1 MPIFTTDGQLS
12 RAPITVLQDDKHLYL
27 SYMCGNV
34 VRSEVLAAHPELRA
48 ILESLTGTITD
59 QDMAK

>member
-1 MPIFTTDGQLS
+1 
-12 RAPITVLQDDKHLYL
+12 
-27 SYMCGNV
+27 MCGNV
-34 VRSEVLAAHPELRA
+34 VRSEVLAVHPELRA